1 MTEGR
6 NIRLIAASL
15 LVVLLAV
22 LFVVDFTYRTAEKH
36 CNSASAEN
44 GTAAGGAANA
54 TSVSS
59 MCGNYSVAKNTPRYI
74 PRPIV
79 VKR

>member
-15 LVVLLAV
+15 LVVLLTV
-22 LFVVDFTYRTAEKH
+22 LFVVDFTYQTAEKH

-44 GTAAGGAANA
+44 GTAAGGTANA

-59 MCGNYSVAKNTPRYI
+59 MCGNYSVVKNTPRHI

>member
-1 MTEGR
+1 MMEGR
-6 NIRLIAASL
+6 NMRLIAASL

-22 LFVVDFTYRTAEKH
+22 LFVADFTHQTAEKH
-36 CNSASAEN
+36 CNSASAKN
-44 GTAAGGAANA
+44 GTAAGGGAANA
-54 TSVSS
+54 TSG
-59 MCGNYSVAKNTPRYI
+59 MCGNYSIAKNAPRYI

>member
-1 MTEGR
+1 MMEGR
-6 NIRLIAASL
+6 NMRLIAASL

-22 LFVVDFTYRTAEKH
+22 LLVVDFTHQTAEKH
-36 CNSASAEN
+36 CNNASAKN

-54 TSVSS
+54 TSS

-79 VKR
+79 AKR